1 MYIYPRIKKLIE
13 MIDYSDILSQLDD
26 IVEGIEYEEYDINE
40 VYKKIKSLIE
50 RLEADRFSDD
60 DYISDGGITFDDLD

>member
-60 DYISDGGITFDDLD
+60 DYISDGSITFDDLD

>member
-50 RLEADRFSDD
+50 KLEADRFSDD
-60 DYISDGGITFDDLD
+60 DYALDGNITFDDLD